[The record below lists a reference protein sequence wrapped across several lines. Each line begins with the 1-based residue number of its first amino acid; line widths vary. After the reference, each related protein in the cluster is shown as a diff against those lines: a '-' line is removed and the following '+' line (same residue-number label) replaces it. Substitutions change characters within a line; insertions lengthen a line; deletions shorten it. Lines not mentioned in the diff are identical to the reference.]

1 HIFLSSIYHTLAIIV
16 LRTSLDTL
24 VYEKAADRGHYIDEY
39 TLIKEM
45 SISIGRVIALLIIAG
60 LLLFFP
66 LQATFILAAVL
77 ALFIILLK

>member
-1 HIFLSSIYHTLAIIV
+1 MIV

-45 SISIGRVIALLIIAG
+45 AIHMGRVLI
-60 LLLFFP
+60 LLLVACLLVFLP
-66 LQATFILAAVL
+66 MQVTFILASVAT
-77 ALFIILLK
+77 LFIILLR